1 MTEYKSDRQVFVDS
15 LKVGDKAAARTRRL
29 DTNWGYPT
37 YGFQVLTV
45 TKISPSRAKITVLD
59 PDSGEMVFNKYGNCQ
74 VGTGRYSTAFYL
86 EPVTVDILQSI
97 RTDTIRG
104 VASSRKWRLI
114 SKLNEIRDSFEE
126 KDEHFHQE
134 FCAASDQLMALLDK
148 HTTPK
153 K

>member
-1 MTEYKSDRQVFVDS
+1 
-15 LKVGDKAAARTRRL
+15 
-29 DTNWGYPT
+29 
-37 YGFQVLTV
+37 
-45 TKISPSRAKITVLD
+45 
-59 PDSGEMVFNKYGNCQ
+59 
-74 VGTGRYSTAFYL
+74 
-86 EPVTVDILQSI
+86 VTVDILQSI

-114 SKLNEIRDSFEE
+114 SKLTEIRDSFEE

-134 FCAASDQLMALLDK
+134 FCAASDQLMAFLDK